1 MKQIKSSS
9 NDNFFIKWKP
19 IHEKG
24 ILAYEIRNTVPSIL
38 FIILINSI
46 YSIKYPMNTA
56 AHTISIRFSA
66 LLVLIFIVSSVIKW
80 FNSEKRYTY
89 LKKVYEENIR
99 KG

>member
-1 MKQIKSSS
+1 MKQIKKLS

-46 YSIKYPMNTA
+46 YLMKYPMNKD

-66 LLVLIFIVSSVIKW
+66 LLILIFIVSSVIKW
-80 FNSEKRYTY
+80 FDSEKKYTY
-89 LKKVYEENIR
+89 VKKVYEENI
-99 KG
+99 